1 MPISTSSTLMIASVI
16 GSVIVIFVP
25 MPTSLA
31 MSTTP
36 PSLPDVR
43 LDDVEPDAAPA
54 EIRRDLLRREA
65 GHEDQGEHLARRHA
79 RCASDAVTTPRRTAV
94 ARMAFGS
101 MPAPS
106 SSTSMT
112 T

>member
-1 MPISTSSTLMIASVI
+1 MIASVI

-25 MPTSLA
+25 MPTSLV

-36 PSLPDVR
+36 PSLRDVR

-65 GHEDQGEHLARRHA
+65 RA
-79 RCASDAVTTPRRTAV
+79 
-94 ARMAFGS
+94 
-101 MPAPS
+101 
-106 SSTSMT
+106 
-112 T
+112 